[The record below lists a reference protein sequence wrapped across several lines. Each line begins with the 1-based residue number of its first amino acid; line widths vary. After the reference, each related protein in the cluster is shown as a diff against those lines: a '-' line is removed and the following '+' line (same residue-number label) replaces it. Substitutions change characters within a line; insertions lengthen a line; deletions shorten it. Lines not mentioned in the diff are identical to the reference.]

1 MITAAKAALKFH
13 ISHQL
18 IVVGENKIQQTASPH
33 WLLSVMRATCL
44 IENCVILFTLFLVVI
59 RSTTANLRE
68 YNKYI
73 VFLNVLCLLGAPS
86 LHYRIHFQ

>member
-1 MITAAKAALKFH
+1 MITAAKAVLKLH

-18 IVVGENKIQQTASPH
+18 IVVGENKIQQTTSPH

-44 IENCVILFTLFLVVI
+44 IENRVILFTLFLVVI

-68 YNKYI
+68 YNI
-73 VFLNVLCLLGAPS
+73 VF
-86 LHYRIHFQ
+86 F